1 MKEALLNGE
10 LDRFGRDL
18 YDAFVPKKTMNPT
31 ITDGENGWRTDG
43 ATTDLVP
50 PIPATM
56 YPGWRIDCFRLDRT

>member
-1 MKEALLNGE
+1 MKEVLLNGE
-10 LDRFGRDL
+10 LDRFDRGL

-31 ITDGENGWRTDG
+31 TTDD

-56 YPGWRIDCFRLDRT
+56 YPGWRIDCFRPDRT

>member
-18 YDAFVPKKTMNPT
+18 YDALVLKETMNPT
-31 ITDGENGWRTDG
+31 IADGE
-43 ATTDLVP
+43 TTDLVP

-56 YPGWRIDCFRLDRT
+56 HPGGRTDCFRPDRA